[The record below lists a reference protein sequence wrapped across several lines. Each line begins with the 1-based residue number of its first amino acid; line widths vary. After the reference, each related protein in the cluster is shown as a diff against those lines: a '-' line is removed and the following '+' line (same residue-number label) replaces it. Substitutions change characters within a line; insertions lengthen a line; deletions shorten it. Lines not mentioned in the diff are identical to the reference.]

1 MQAEAPRPRA
11 VHHVVVPAASP
22 APVLDDEHKRP
33 TLEQRLDAAILAA
46 ATPSH
51 APKSPKALVPLRL
64 DAPAPAAR
72 PDGVDRA
79 PAPRMLQF
87 LLEDVRHSEDTSSR
101 LRLQPVADTGKT
113 RVGVHTNVYR
123 LDSALSDDS
132 CPSRPL
138 PLVTEEPA
146 TWVGKPVSKVMSRVG
161 DAVAVHAFSFVDE
174 DPVDDDTTE
183 GPYVDRAP
191 HAPAALGLHALSDEG
206 VGDFGDDAEVSTEHL
221 DELAAQL
228 GLVDLAVPRVARSV
242 STPDD
247 AGVDLAALA
256 RALHDEAENSDRSGE
271 AFTSLSDEAP
281 VDDTGDIG
289 DGIDLHDDDAL
300 QVSSAL
306 DDARAAL
313 KVTDPMR
320 VVRRPLMPSI
330 VVSSDL
336 QDAAAA
342 DEDDDLFDPLA
353 DDEPSNTVRLPASLL
368 SSFDDDAEV
377 TPPHGTQRPSLQ
389 APDAVRFVVAEAPA
403 RPRKAALSA
412 EDIERNKARAHDLY
426 LVALDDIACRD
437 HDSAVVHLQLALA
450 YDDDTSLYGD
460 LLAQIEKSHKR
471 AS

>member
-1 MQAEAPRPRA
+1 MQADAPRPRA

-51 APKSPKALVPLRL
+51 TQKSPKALVPLRL
-64 DAPAPAAR
+64 DAPSAQAR

-87 LLEDVRHSEDTSSR
+87 LLEDVRHSDDTSSR
-101 LRLQPVADTGKT
+101 LRVQPVAETGKT

-138 PLVTEEPA
+138 PLVSEEPA

-161 DAVAVHAFSFVDE
+161 DAVAVHAFSFIDE
-174 DPVDDDTTE
+174 DPVDDDTAE

-191 HAPAALGLHALSDEG
+191 HAPAAVGLHALSDEG
-206 VGDFGDDAEVSTEHL
+206 EGDFGDDAEVSSAHL

-228 GLVDLAVPRVARSV
+228 GLVHLAVPRVTRNS
-242 STPDD
+242 SDD
-247 AGVDLAALA
+247 DGVDLAALA
-256 RALHDEAENSDRSGE
+256 RSLHDEAENSDRSGE
-271 AFTSLSDEAP
+271 AFTSLTDEPA
-281 VDDTGDIG
+281 IG
-289 DGIDLHDDDAL
+289 DGLDDLDDDGL
-300 QVSSAL
+300 DDDDLNVSSAL
-306 DDARAAL
+306 NDARAAL

-320 VVRRPLMPSI
+320 VLRRPNMPSI

-336 QDAAAA
+336 QDAADA

-353 DDEPSNTVRLPASLL
+353 DDEPSNTVRLPASLM
-368 SSFDDDAEV
+368 SSFDDDTEV

-403 RPRKAALSA
+403 RPRKAALTA
-412 EDIERNKARAHDLY
+412 EDLERNKARAHDLY

-450 YDDDTSLYGD
+450 YDDETSLYGD

>member
-1 MQAEAPRPRA
+1 MQADTPRPRA
-11 VHHVVVPAASP
+11 VHHVVVPVASP
-22 APVLDDEHKRP
+22 APVVDDEHKRP

-51 APKSPKALVPLRL
+51 GQKSSSKALVPLRL
-64 DAPAPAAR
+64 EARSAPARA
-72 PDGVDRA
+72 DGVDRA

-87 LLEDVRHSEDTSSR
+87 LLEDIRHADESASR
-101 LRLQPVADTGKT
+101 MRVQPVAETGKT

-132 CPSRPL
+132 FPSRPL
-138 PLVTEEPA
+138 PLVAEEPT

-161 DAVAVHAFSFVDE
+161 DAVAVHAFSFLDE
-174 DPVDDDTTE
+174 DAIDDDTSE

-206 VGDFGDDAEVSTEHL
+206 EGDFGDDAEVSTAHL

-228 GLVDLAVPRVARSV
+228 GLVNLAVPRVSRSMAE
-242 STPDD
+242 PND
-247 AGVDLAALA
+247 AGVELSALA

-271 AFTSLSDEAP
+271 AFTSLDDQAAIA
-281 VDDTGDIG
+281 VDD
-289 DGIDLHDDDAL
+289 DDEHK
-300 QVSSAL
+300 
-306 DDARAAL
+306 DDKEDREDNEPRAAL

-320 VVRRPLMPSI
+320 VLRRPSMPSI
-330 VVSSDL
+330 VVASDM
-336 QDAAAA
+336 QA
-342 DEDDDLFDPLA
+342 DDDEDDLFDPLA

-368 SSFDDDAEV
+368 SSCDEDAEL
-377 TPPHGTQRPSLQ
+377 TPPHGTQRPSLD

-403 RPRKAALSA
+403 RPRKAALTA
-412 EDIERNKARAHDLY
+412 EDLERNKARAHDLY

-450 YDDDTSLYGD
+450 YDDETSLYGD
-460 LLAQIEKSHKR
+460 LLAQIEKGHKR